1 MKASVAYFPDCVK
14 WYELYDYLCLMKQWQ
29 RNIGLG
35 ILILVVGIISC
46 KKERSA
52 NWDADYLIPVSRSV
66 ISVQNIFGDYTTS
79 GSNTL
84 DFTYRKEIYNNSL
97 GLVNVPDTGL
107 STTFTLD
114 KLALSDRTITRYI
127 TLGEINPL
135 FLLLDGSSTSIDA
148 QSQSNLSPIDIDAN
162 EFFETALIASG
173 EMVFEFKNELPVN
186 VKKLDFDIV
195 NKSDGSIVGNAVF
208 NNVAPN
214 MSDSK
219 IIDLS
224 GKRVNGELQA
234 KIKSMET
241 DASNGPVLINASKG
255 LSITISVRNI
265 KTKEAIAAFPNQ
277 TILEQDEPLSQ
288 YFDGA
293 ELKYMKVRT
302 GKLKIKLFTSVKEN
316 MTLYL
321 KIPSATKGGKIIDEK
336 IEVKGGTIGNPT
348 IVNREIDM
356 TGYTIDYRGKNPNVT
371 DTVNTFYQVMRV
383 TLDSSGR
390 KVSISLQDSINI
402 SYVLESLVPEYAI
415 GFLGERIT
423 ESGNVVS
430 DLDIFSKMSG
440 KIDFSTIKMRLD
452 ISNGIGAEG
461 SILTKYLTGI
471 NSISKKEVSLAANII
486 GNPYAIDRA
495 TLSPFI
501 PKQQTIFL
509 NQGNSNVKA
518 FIENLPDKVNL
529 NMDLK
534 ISPNGNNNNWHDFVY
549 YDSRLSVNIAIDF
562 PAILAFENLQ
572 FKDSVPFQFSSLAHK
587 EQIKEGKLNI
597 FFENTFPFSMN
608 FKLALHDENGN
619 FLDTIGNDVVNLILP
634 AVGGQLAKGK
644 TIMLIPANKMEALQ
658 RSKYA
663 IVLYTVNTPENKHVS
678 ITSSDYCKL
687 DMSANVK
694 YQVQNPK

>member
-1 MKASVAYFPDCVK
+1 MNQ
-14 WYELYDYLCLMKQWQ
+14 LQ
-29 RNIGLG
+29 RNISLG
-35 ILILVVGIISC
+35 ILLLIVGIISC

-52 NWDADYLIPVSRSV
+52 NWDADYLIPISRSV
-66 ISVQNIFGDYTTS
+66 ISVNNIFGDYS
-79 GSNTL
+79 KPGSNTL
-84 DFTYRKEIYNNSL
+84 DFTYQKEIYNNSL

-114 KLALSDRTITRYI
+114 KLALSDRTLTRYI

-135 FLLLDGSSTSIDA
+135 FILLDGSTTTIGAQNQTNLAPVDIDA
-148 QSQSNLSPIDIDAN
+148 QD
-162 EFFETALIASG
+162 FFETALMASG

-186 VKKLDFDIV
+186 VSKLDFDIV
-195 NKSDGSIVGNAVF
+195 NKSDGSIVGSAVF
-208 NNVAPN
+208 IDVAPN
-214 MSDSK
+214 TSATK

-234 KIKSMET
+234 KIKSIET
-241 DASNGPVLINASKG
+241 DASNGAVLIDASKG
-255 LSITISVRNI
+255 LSITISVRNL

-277 TILEQDEPLSQ
+277 TIIEQDEPLSQ
-288 YFDGA
+288 YFEGA

-321 KIPSATKGGKIIDEK
+321 KIPSATKGGKEIDEIIK
-336 IEVKGGTIGNPT
+336 VAGGTVGNPT

-356 TGYTIDYRGKNPNVT
+356 SGYIIDYRGKNPNVT

-390 KVSISLQDSINI
+390 KVSISLQDSISI
-402 SYVLESLVPEYAI
+402 AYVLEGLVPEYAI
-415 GFLGERIT
+415 GFLGERTT
-423 ESGNVVS
+423 ESGDVIS

-461 SILTKYLTGI
+461 SVFTKYLTGV
-471 NSISKKEVSLAANII
+471 NSTSKKEVGLSANLI
-486 GNPYAIDRA
+486 GNPYMVDRA

-501 PKQQTIFL
+501 PKEQTIFF
-509 NQGNSNVKA
+509 NQSNSNVKA
-518 FIENLPDKVNL
+518 FIENLPDKVKL
-529 NMDLK
+529 NMDLT

-549 YDSRLSVNIAIDF
+549 YDSRFKVNMAIDF
-562 PAILAFENLQ
+562 PAILAFNNLQ
-572 FKDSVPFQFSSLAHK
+572 FMDSVPFQFSSVDKK

-597 FFENTFPFSMN
+597 FFENSFPFSMN
-608 FKLALHDENGN
+608 YKLALHDENGN
-619 FLDTIGNDVVNLILP
+619 FLDTIGNDVENLVLP

-644 TIMLIPANKMEALQ
+644 TIIQIPANKISAMQ

-663 IVLYTVNTPENKHVS
+663 IVLFTVNTPQNQHVAIS
-678 ITSSDYCKL
+678 SSDYCKL
-687 DMSANVK
+687 DISANVK